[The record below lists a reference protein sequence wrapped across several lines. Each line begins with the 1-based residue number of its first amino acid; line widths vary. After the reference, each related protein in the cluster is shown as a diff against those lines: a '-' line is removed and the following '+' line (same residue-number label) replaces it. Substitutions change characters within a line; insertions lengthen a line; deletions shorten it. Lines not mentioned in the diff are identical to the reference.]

1 MSHNYK
7 TQPYEHQR
15 VALRKGA
22 TQSVFGF
29 FMEQGTGKTKV
40 TIDNAVYLYNMQLLD
55 TVFVIAPNSV
65 YTNWNSCHEISFGL
79 MESVCIFR

>member
-7 TQPYEHQR
+7 TQPYDHQR

-40 TIDNAVYLYNMQLLD
+40 TIDNAVYLYNVNLLD
-55 TVFVIAPNSV
+55 TVFVLAPNSV
-65 YTNWNSCHEISFGL
+65 YTNWKKE
-79 MESVCIFR
+79 

>member
-22 TQSVFGF
+22 TQRVFGF

-40 TIDNAVYLYNMQLLD
+40 TIDNAVYLYNTELLH
-55 TVFVIAPNSV
+55 TVFVLAPNCV
-65 YTNWNSCHEISFGL
+65 YSNLKKEIYL
-79 MESVCIFR
+79 ILK

>member
-7 TQPYEHQR
+7 TKPYEHQR

-22 TQSVFGF
+22 TQKVFGF

-40 TIDNAVYLYNMQLLD
+40 TIDNAVYLYNTKFLL
-55 TVFVIAPNSV
+55 
-65 YTNWNSCHEISFGL
+65 Y
-79 MESVCIFR
+79 